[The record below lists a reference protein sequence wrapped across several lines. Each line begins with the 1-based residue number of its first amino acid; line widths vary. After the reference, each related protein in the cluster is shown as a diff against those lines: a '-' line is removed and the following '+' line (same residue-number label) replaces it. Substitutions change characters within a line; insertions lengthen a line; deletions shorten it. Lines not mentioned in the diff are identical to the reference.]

1 MSRVATTTPIALL
14 QSSRERVTGMFCGA
28 LDGACRPYPTAA
40 VATTGT
46 TQTSA
51 TLPHHIGGEGS
62 RRRTSA
68 LRHVVVGVPGMPSL
82 RLPQSGGDL
91 TRTFRAERMLQV
103 NYAHCCIKILSPAK
117 IAGLSMM
124 FALISS
130 NIVAQGIFEQ
140 TFLLD
145 VNTTSIR
152 SDIVRDLSIGGYEL
166 EGGAPVNFADWYTPK
181 FPDLNVLFLSEINS
195 SLAVTWGLSTGEKG
209 KKYKIDP
216 GIWLG
221 FIHRVDLDRH
231 SSVTL
236 SARTLVEGRLKESS
250 CVAFY
255 SIIDSFEEVNCR
267 LAASTLPPA
276 DTLTFL
282 VDEVGFIDT
291 SISIRYEIVF

>member
-1 MSRVATTTPIALL
+1 
-14 QSSRERVTGMFCGA
+14 
-28 LDGACRPYPTAA
+28 
-40 VATTGT
+40 
-46 TQTSA
+46 
-51 TLPHHIGGEGS
+51 
-62 RRRTSA
+62 
-68 LRHVVVGVPGMPSL
+68 
-82 RLPQSGGDL
+82 
-91 TRTFRAERMLQV
+91 
-103 NYAHCCIKILSPAK
+103 
-117 IAGLSMM
+117 MM
-124 FALISS
+124 FALSSS
-130 NIVAQGIFEQ
+130 NVVAQGMFEK

-181 FPDLNVLFLSEINS
+181 FPDLNVLFLSEVNP
-195 SLAVTWGLSTGEKG
+195 SLAVTWGFSTGEKG
-209 KKYKIDP
+209 EKYKIDP

-221 FIHRVDLDRH
+221 FIHRIDLDRH

-236 SARTLVEGRLKESS
+236 SARTLVGGRLKESS